1 MHEIPFSL
9 TLTGTIK
16 IDAGKIII
24 AIGKSQTAV
33 DLEPS
38 RKTDARLFLRKGE
51 TLFDLILS
59 TAQEYVGS
67 RGLQARFTGADLYHI
82 ALGKYPHLKRN
93 SWTAHVM
100 ASAPSHSSYRHFSV
114 RKDYFTYEGEGTYT
128 LKPEYLPQG
137 MKSVGDREDD
147 DVIKQR

>member
-1 MHEIPFSL
+1 MQEIPFSL

-16 IDAGKIII
+16 IDSGKITLS
-24 AIGKSQTAV
+24 IGKSQATV
-33 DLEPS
+33 DLELS
-38 RKTDARLFLRKGE
+38 RKSDARLFLRKGE

-59 TAQEYVGS
+59 TARDYVAVEGQ
-67 RGLQARFTGADLYHI
+67 QARFSAAELYHR
-82 ALGKYPHLKRN
+82 ALDKYPHLKRN
-93 SWTAHVM
+93 SWTAHCM
-100 ASAPSHSSYRHFSV
+100 ASAPSHPSYRHFSV

-128 LKPEYLPQG
+128 LKPEYLLQG